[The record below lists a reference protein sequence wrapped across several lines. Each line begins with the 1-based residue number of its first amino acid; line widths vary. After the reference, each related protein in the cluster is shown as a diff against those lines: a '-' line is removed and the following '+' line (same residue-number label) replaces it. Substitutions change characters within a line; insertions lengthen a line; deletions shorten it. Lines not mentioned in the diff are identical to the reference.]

1 MGFVQE
7 TCSKCSGT
15 GLAWGGGTCP
25 YCNGFC
31 FETVHKNDPV
41 GPVAGGG
48 GSSASGFGIL
58 IFGSLAVAFAMTA
71 GLEGPLAALVVG
83 FGLLLAGV
91 GTLILMLRGIGT
103 FFRSKLCKMFI
114 LAGLA
119 FLLIKMLSSA

>member
-1 MGFVQE
+1 
-7 TCSKCSGT
+7 
-15 GLAWGGGTCP
+15 
-25 YCNGFC
+25 
-31 FETVHKNDPV
+31 
-41 GPVAGGG
+41 
-48 GSSASGFGIL
+48 
-58 IFGSLAVAFAMTA
+58 MTA